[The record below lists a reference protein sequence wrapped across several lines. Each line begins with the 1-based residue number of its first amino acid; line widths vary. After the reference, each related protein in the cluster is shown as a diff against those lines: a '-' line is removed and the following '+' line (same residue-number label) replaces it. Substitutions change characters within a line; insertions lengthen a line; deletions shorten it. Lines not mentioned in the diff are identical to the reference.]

1 MSGELDHLIDEWK
14 AFVKNENKN
23 LIQKCLKIAQI
34 LEYPDL
40 DISSYSEK
48 INDVGISL
56 RNLIVKRR
64 NPTYQ
69 ISILNEYLF
78 DKCGF
83 HGEMEDYYNPKNN
96 FLNHVIDNKSGIP
109 ITLSI
114 IYSEIAKF
122 LDLEIK
128 IVGFP
133 SHVIVKFGD
142 EMLLDPFH
150 HGKLLSLDE
159 LQEVLYNNYR
169 DEFQLLP
176 EYLNEIPTEMILVRM
191 LRNLKNSYTE
201 SYAYGMAIKCN
212 KMILVIWPESP
223 EEIRDLGIIE
233 NKLKN
238 YEKSIELLNHYL
250 ELNPN
255 AEDVDI
261 ILELIKEN
269 REKIN
274 YR

>member
-1 MSGELDHLIDEWK
+1 MSGEFDYLIDEWK
-14 AFVKNENKN
+14 SCVKNENNN
-23 LIQKCLKIAQI
+23 LIEKCLKIAQI
-34 LEYPDL
+34 LEYPNL

-48 INDVGISL
+48 INDIGISL
-56 RNLIVKRR
+56 RNLIIKRR

-78 DKCGF
+78 DTCGF
-83 HGEMEDYYNPKNN
+83 QGEMGDFYNPKNN
-96 FLNHVIDNKSGIP
+96 FLNYVIDNKSGIP

-150 HGKLLSLDE
+150 HGKLLSFDE
-159 LQEVLYNNYR
+159 LQEILYNNYG
-169 DEFQLLP
+169 DGVKLLP
-176 EYLNEIPTEMILVRM
+176 EYLNETSTEKILVRM

-201 SYAYGMAIKCN
+201 SYAYEMAIKCN
-212 KMILVIWPESP
+212 KMILSIWSESP

-233 NKLKN
+233 SKLKN
-238 YEKSIELLNHYL
+238 YRKSVELLNHYL
-250 ELNPN
+250 ELEPN
-255 AEDVDI
+255 AADVDI
-261 ILELIKEN
+261 ILELIKEI
-269 REKIN
+269 RDKIN
-274 YR
+274 YQ